1 LAAYITGAV
10 MGALSLIGLFL
21 ASRAHD
27 GTFYLFGLL
36 LFLFGVLYVFALIH
50 KHTGHPPAGE

>member
-1 LAAYITGAV
+1 MTAFVTGAL

-27 GTFYLFGLL
+27 GPFKLFGLL
-36 LFLFGVLYVFALIH
+36 VFLFGVLYVFTLIH
-50 KHTGHPPAGE
+50 RNTGRPPAGS